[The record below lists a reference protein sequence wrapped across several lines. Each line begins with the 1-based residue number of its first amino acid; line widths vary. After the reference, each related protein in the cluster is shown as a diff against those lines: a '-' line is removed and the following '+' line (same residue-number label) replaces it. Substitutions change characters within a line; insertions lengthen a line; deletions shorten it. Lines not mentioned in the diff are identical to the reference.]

1 MQTSTHTT
9 SRQSR
14 SVRRVLIVSP
24 HFAPTNAPD
33 SQRVRTALPY
43 LRELGW
49 EAQILSVQPNFV
61 EHPHDPY
68 LCQTLPAQ
76 VPITRV
82 AALPTRYTRRLGL
95 GSLGLRCLPFMQQA
109 GDRLLATQAFDLVFF
124 STTIFPVMA
133 LGPRWLK
140 RFGVPYV
147 LDLQDPWRSQ
157 YHQSGQTRPPGG
169 HWKYAVAQAMAE
181 VLEPRAMR
189 QVSHIISVSP
199 TYPQVLQQRYPWLRE
214 EQFTVLPFG
223 APEADFEQLPQM
235 QIRQS
240 IFDPEDG
247 CCHWVYVGRGGADMA
262 KPLRS
267 LFAAIRKDRDR
278 DPANWQSIR
287 LHFIGTSY
295 APGSLAVKTVEPIAQ
310 EYGVAD
316 LITELPH
323 RIPYFEAQ
331 QAVADSDAILL
342 IGSDD
347 PSYTA
352 SKLYPCILAR
362 KPILAIF
369 HQQSSVVEIL
379 RHCQAG
385 QVVTFERH
393 TSAADLTAEI
403 LPQLRTLLQLPKG
416 TLSATNWSAFQP
428 YTAKAMTQRLCQVF
442 NHICLIK
449 NHPEESQR

>member
-1 MQTSTHTT
+1 MQISDCPTPTL
-9 SRQSR
+9 QAR

-24 HFAPTNAPD
+24 HFPPTNAPD

-43 LRELGW
+43 FRELGW
-49 EAQILSVQPNFV
+49 EAHILSVQPDFV
-61 EHPHDPY
+61 EHPRDPF
-68 LCQTLPAQ
+68 LCRTLPAQ
-76 VPITRV
+76 VPISRV
-82 AALPTRYTRRLGL
+82 AALSPRYTRRFGL
-95 GSLGLRCLPFMQQA
+95 GNLGLRCLPFMQHR

-124 STTIFPVMA
+124 STTIFPVMG
-133 LGPRWLK
+133 LGPRWLQ

-169 HWKYAVAQAMAE
+169 RWKYAVSQVMAE

-199 TYPQVLQQRYPWLRE
+199 TYPQVLQQRYAWLRE

-223 APEADFEQLPQM
+223 APEADCEQLPQM
-235 QIRQS
+235 QINQS
-240 IFDPEDG
+240 IFDPQDG
-247 CCHWVYVGRGGADMA
+247 CRHWVYVGRSGADMT
-262 KPLRS
+262 KSLRS
-267 LFAAIRKDRDR
+267 LFAAIRQDRDR
-278 DPANWQSIR
+278 DSANWQSVR

-310 EYGVAD
+310 EYGIAD
-316 LITELPH
+316 LVTEHPH

-331 QAVADSDAILL
+331 QVLVDSDAILL

-347 PSYTA
+347 PGYTA

-369 HQQSSVVEIL
+369 HQQSSVVDIL

-385 QVVTFERH
+385 QAVTFDRS
-393 TSAADLTAEI
+393 TSVVDLSAQI
-403 LPQLRTLLQLPKG
+403 LPLLQTLLQTDPG
-416 TLSATNWSAFQP
+416 TLPRTDWAAFQP
-428 YTAKAMTQRLCQVF
+428 YTAKAMTQRLVQVF
-442 NHICLIK
+442 DRCV
-449 NHPEESQR
+449 STQTA